1 MKEYLFI
8 IVPIVAIIW
17 ITAIGIQRI
26 QKGNEMP
33 IEISDDYFIIQKI
46 EQTEKSQRKYSM
58 KYGDKN
64 FILKSANQYNIGDSL
79 KIIKY

>member
-17 ITAIGIQRI
+17 IAAFAIGI

-46 EQTEKSQRKYSM
+46 EQTEKSQRIYSM

>member
-17 ITAIGIQRI
+17 IAAFAIGI

-46 EQTEKSQRKYSM
+46 EQTEKSQRTYSM
-58 KYGDKN
+58 KYGDKK
-64 FILKSANQYNIGDSL
+64 FILKSANRYNIGDSL

>member
-8 IVPIVAIIW
+8 IIPIVVIIW
-17 ITAIGIQRI
+17 IGGFAIGVKQ
-26 QKGNEMP
+26 GNEMP
-33 IEISDDYFIIQKI
+33 IEISDDYFVIQKI
-46 EQTEKSQRKYSM
+46 EQTEKSQRIYSM

-79 KIIKY
+79 KIIKH

>member
-1 MKEYLFI
+1 MKESLFI

-17 ITAIGIQRI
+17 IAAFAIGI

-46 EQTEKSQRKYSM
+46 EQTEKSQRTYSM

-79 KIIKY
+79 KIIKH

>member
-17 ITAIGIQRI
+17 IAAFAIGI

-46 EQTEKSQRKYSM
+46 EQTEKSQRTYSM

-79 KIIKY
+79 KIIKH

>member
-17 ITAIGIQRI
+17 IAAFAIGI

-46 EQTEKSQRKYSM
+46 EQTEKSQRTYSM

>member
-17 ITAIGIQRI
+17 IAAFAIGI

-46 EQTEKSQRKYSM
+46 EQTEKSQHTYSM
-58 KYGDKN
+58 KYRDKK

>member
-8 IVPIVAIIW
+8 YVPIVAIIW
-17 ITAIGIQRI
+17 IAAFAIGIQ
-26 QKGNEMP
+26 KGHEMP
-33 IEISDDYFIIQKI
+33 IEISDGYFVIQKV
-46 EQTEKSQRKYSM
+46 EQTEKSQRTYSM

-64 FILKSANQYNIGDSL
+64 FILKSVNQYNIGDSL